1 MAMVLGASPVF
12 AQKRSVAE
20 EILEILRAENKISEE
35 KYRELMNRAK
45 AESEER
51 EAGVEA
57 YRRDP
62 VKTVKTAVDWLNRFS
77 FYGDMRTR
85 YEAFWQEHGPSAN
98 QRDRFRFRL
107 RLGVGVKVNDEVSA
121 GLRLMSGD
129 PNNPLTGN
137 QTLGDAF

>member
-1 MAMVLGASPVF
+1 MRKLNVILWSGVFAFALGAIPAL

-20 EILEILRAENKISEE
+20 EILDILRAEDKISEE

-77 FYGDMRTR
+77 FYGDIRTR
-85 YEAFWQEHGPSAN
+85 YEGFWQEHGPNAH

-107 RLGVGVKVNDEVSA
+107 RFGAGVKI
-121 GLRLMSGD
+121 
-129 PNNPLTGN
+129 
-137 QTLGDAF
+137 